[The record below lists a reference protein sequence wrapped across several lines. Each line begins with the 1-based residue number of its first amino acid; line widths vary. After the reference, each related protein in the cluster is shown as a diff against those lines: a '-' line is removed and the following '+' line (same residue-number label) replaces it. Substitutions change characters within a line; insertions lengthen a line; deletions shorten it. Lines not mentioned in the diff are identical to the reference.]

1 MRERHCH
8 ANLALVPHGFCP
20 AGMTQT
26 NDPSRE
32 FDRHP

>member
-8 ANLALVPHGFCP
+8 ANLVLVLHGFVP

-26 NDPSRE
+26 EDPSR
-32 FDRHP
+32 